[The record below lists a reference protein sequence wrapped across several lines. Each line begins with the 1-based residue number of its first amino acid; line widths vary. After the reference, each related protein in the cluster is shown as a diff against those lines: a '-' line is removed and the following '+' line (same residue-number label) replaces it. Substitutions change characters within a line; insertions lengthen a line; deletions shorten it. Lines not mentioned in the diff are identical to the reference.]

1 MPANNTQT
9 VGITISIPSGYSVLI
24 ANFNTNVNGITESV
38 IAYSGSTITRT
49 ITNYTSNIINGT
61 TQLLVIFIKNIVL

>member
-24 ANFNTNVNGITESV
+24 TTFNTNVNGITEYV
-38 IAYSGSTITRT
+38 IAYKGTDIVRT
-49 ITNYTSNIINGT
+49 ITNYTSNVINGT
-61 TQLLVIFIKNIVL
+61 TQLVVIFIKSIVV

>member
-9 VGITISIPSGYSVLI
+9 VAINISIPSGYSVLI
-24 ANFNTNVNGITESV
+24 ATFNTNVNGITESV
-38 IAYSGSTITRT
+38 IAYSGTDIVRT

-61 TQLLVIFIKNIVL
+61 TQLVVIFIKSIVV